1 MHDIEMLAVWFS
13 SVITGVILTMLIPRI
28 VSESRGSEITQDACE
43 RIPAHQGVHKR
54 EGSII
59 LTGKEHTSHRLG
71 HDTYKEDS
79 MKPVRLF
86 TLLLGLLLTG
96 TASASAEILALINYE
111 SKANQPVRREGIAIM
126 DIDPQST
133 DFGKILMEIP
143 LPSDLVAH
151 HIFFNRD
158 RTKAYV
164 TALGKSVLHVIDLT
178 RFPYRFRGIDVS
190 DCQVGEDLVMSEDNK
205 TWYLTCMGSS
215 TVIMG
220 DARTDKPIKTV
231 GTTDPAVAMILY
243 PHGIAIH
250 NGIDRVLVSSTV
262 KPDISDQG
270 DSGTVLEASTGKL
283 LSTHKIGSKPA
294 PTKSA
299 PVEIMFSPNA
309 NPPVV
314 HITNLMEGT
323 LWAGVWNP
331 ERKSFSFYQVDDFGL
346 RQQGMPLEMLYNTKG
361 DRLFVTTAK
370 PGFVNVYDNSDPK
383 QPKFLK
389 TIAAAAGAHHTL
401 LSPDERYLF
410 VQNSLLNLEGLSDGS
425 ITVIDLKQD
434 KILGSIDTLKT
445 QGYNPNC
452 IMLLPNHFQKGGLR
466 TSLVVK

>member
-1 MHDIEMLAVWFS
+1 MHDIEMLAIWFS
-13 SVITGVILTMLIPRI
+13 SVFAGVILTMLMPRI
-28 VSESRGSEITQDACE
+28 ASEPRGSEVTQDECE
-43 RIPAHQGVHKR
+43 RIPAHQRVHER
-54 EGSII
+54 AGSI
-59 LTGKEHTSHRLG
+59 
-71 HDTYKEDS
+71 
-79 MKPVRLF
+79 KPIRLF
-86 TLLLGLLLTG
+86 SLTLGLLLIG
-96 TASASAEILALINYE
+96 TTLASAEILALINYE
-111 SKANQPVRREGIAIM
+111 SKAKQPVRREAIAIM

-178 RFPYRFRGIDVS
+178 KFPYRLREINAP
-190 DCQVGEDLVMSEDNK
+190 DCQVGEDLVVSEDNR

-220 DARTDKPIKTV
+220 DAITDRPVKTIRA
-231 GTTDPAVAMILY
+231 PAPADTFIAY

-250 NGIDRVLVSSTV
+250 NGIDRVFVTSTE
-262 KPDISDQG
+262 KPDMSDLG
-270 DSGTVLEASTGKL
+270 DSVTVLEASTGKV
-283 LSTHKIGSKPA
+283 LSTHKIGSKLA
-294 PTKSA
+294 STKSV
-299 PVEIMFSPNA
+299 PVEVVFSPNA
-309 NPPVV
+309 DPPVV
-314 HITNLMEGT
+314 HITNLLEGT
-323 LWAGVWNP
+323 LWAGVWDP
-331 ERKSFSFYQVDDFGL
+331 TRKAFTFHQADDFES
-346 RQQGMPLEMLYNTKG
+346 RQQGMPLEMLYNAKG

-389 TIAAAAGAHHTL
+389 TIAAAAGAHHAV

-434 KILGSIDTLKT
+434 KVLGSIDTLKAR
-445 QGYNPNC
+445 GYNPNC
-452 IMLLPNHFQKGGLR
+452 IMLLPNHFQPGGLHVGTR
-466 TSLVVK
+466 EP